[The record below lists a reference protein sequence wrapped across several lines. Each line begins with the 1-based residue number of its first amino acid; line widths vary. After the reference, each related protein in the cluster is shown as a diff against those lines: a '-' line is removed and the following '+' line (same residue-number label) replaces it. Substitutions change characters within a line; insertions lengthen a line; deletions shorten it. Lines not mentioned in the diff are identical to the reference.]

1 MNKRGL
7 GRGLQA
13 LLPNVTKPEEDNEK
27 IVELSIKDLR
37 VNKKQPRRF
46 FNEEKLN
53 ELALSIKEHGVVQP
67 IIVRR
72 LDDGKY
78 ELVAGERRWRASQI
92 IGLKK
97 IPAIIKELSA
107 KETSE
112 IALIENIQREDL
124 NPIEEAA
131 AYKALMEE
139 YGLTQ
144 EVLSQRVGK
153 SRSFIANTVRLL
165 SLSENVRDLVSQGSI
180 SAGHARA
187 LIALPGKK
195 EQEELAQKVAQRGLS
210 VRQTEKTIRD
220 MLADKKEVKSKIK
233 AKDPNIK
240 ELEERLTSRLST
252 KVRIARG
259 SRGGKIE
266 IEYYGDEELQ
276 RLLETLLGEI
286 EL

>member
-13 LLPNVTKPEEDNEK
+13 LLPNVAEPDEDSEK
-27 IVELSIKDLR
+27 IIELSVKEIR
-37 VNKKQPRRF
+37 VNKNQPRHF

-97 IPAIIKELSA
+97 IPAIVKQLSA

-153 SRSFIANTVRLL
+153 SRPFIANTVRLL
-165 SLSENVRDLVSQGSI
+165 SLPENVRNLVSQGSI

-220 MLADKKEVKSKIK
+220 MLADKNKEKSKIK
-233 AKDPNIK
+233 AKDPNIN
-240 ELEERLTSRLST
+240 ELEERLTRRFST
-252 KVRIARG
+252 KVRIAGG
-259 SRGGKIE
+259 SRSGKIE

>member
-1 MNKRGL
+1 VNKRGL

-13 LLPNVTKPEEDNEK
+13 LLPNVAETDDGKEK
-27 IVELSIKDLR
+27 IIELSVKEIR
-37 VNKKQPRRF
+37 VNKNQPRRF

-97 IPAIIKELSA
+97 IPAIIKQLSS

-139 YGLTQ
+139 FGLTQ

-153 SRSFIANTVRLL
+153 SRPFIANTVRLL
-165 SLSENVRDLVSQGSI
+165 SLPENVRNLVSQGSI

-195 EQEELAQKVAQRGLS
+195 DQEELAQKVAQRGLS

-220 MLADKKEVKSKIK
+220 ILADKKREKSKLIV
-233 AKDPNIK
+233 KDPNLN
-240 ELEERLTSRLST
+240 ELEERLTRRFST

-259 SRGGKIE
+259 SKSGKIE

>member
-1 MNKRGL
+1 MSKRGL

-13 LLPNVTKPEEDNEK
+13 LLPGANEPDMDK
-27 IVELSIKDLR
+27 ERIVEIPVRDIQ
-37 VNKKQPRRF
+37 VNKNQPRHF
-46 FNEEKLN
+46 FNEDKLN
-53 ELALSIKEHGVVQP
+53 ELAMSIKEHGVVQP

-72 LDDGKY
+72 AGEDKY
-78 ELVAGERRWRASQI
+78 ELVAGERRWRAAQI
-92 IGLKK
+92 VGLKK
-97 IPAIIKELSA
+97 IPAIIKLLTE

-144 EVLSQRVGK
+144 EELSQRIGK
-153 SRSFIANTVRLL
+153 SRPFIANTVRLL
-165 SLSENVRDLVSQGSI
+165 SLPETVRKMVSEGLL

-187 LIALPGKK
+187 LLGLQAKK
-195 EQEELAQKVAQRGLS
+195 EQEELARKIAQKGLS
-210 VRQTEKTIRD
+210 VRQTEKAIKETAEAR
-220 MLADKKEVKSKIK
+220 KKVKEK
-233 AKDPNIK
+233 AKDEDPVLREI
-240 ELEERLTSRLST
+240 EDRLTRRLST
-252 KVRIARG
+252 RVKISHG
-259 SRGGKIE
+259 TKNGKIE

-276 RLLETLLGEI
+276 RLLDTLLGET